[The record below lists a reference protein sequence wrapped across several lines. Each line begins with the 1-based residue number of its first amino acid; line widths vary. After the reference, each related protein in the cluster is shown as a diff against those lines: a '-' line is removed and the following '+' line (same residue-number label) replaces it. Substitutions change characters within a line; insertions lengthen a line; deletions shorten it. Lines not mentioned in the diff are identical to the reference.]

1 MKVLIT
7 GGAGFIGSHLCD
19 ALIAEGK
26 EVTILDNLSTG
37 SKRNIAH
44 LDGKIKVVQGDIRD
58 KGLVNSL
65 VEFNDLVL
73 HMAAAVGVDNILENP
88 VEAISTNFFGS
99 EVVLTAAV
107 EFDKRIIIA
116 STSEIYGKNPKQPL
130 SEIDDRVV
138 GTPQKLR
145 WNYSDAKALEE
156 AVAYSL
162 FLTKQLK
169 VTTIRFFNT
178 VGPRQTGKYGMV
190 IPRFVQS
197 AIKNEPV
204 NIFGDGSQT
213 RVFCHVTDAVK
224 AIQSL
229 ILDDKS
235 IGEVFNIGGKNEIS
249 IIELAELII
258 SITSSKSKISFVR
271 YEDAYLAGFEDVV
284 RRVPDIRKIKS
295 FTNWEP
301 KINIETIIKD
311 VLNSSIKEI

>member
-1 MKVLIT
+1 
-7 GGAGFIGSHLCD
+7 
-19 ALIAEGK
+19 
-26 EVTILDNLSTG
+26 
-37 SKRNIAH
+37 
-44 LDGKIKVVQGDIRD
+44 
-58 KGLVNSL
+58 
-65 VEFNDLVL
+65 
-73 HMAAAVGVDNILENP
+73 
-88 VEAISTNFFGS
+88 
-99 EVVLTAAV
+99 
-107 EFDKRIIIA
+107 
-116 STSEIYGKNPKQPL
+116 
-130 SEIDDRVV
+130 
-138 GTPQKLR
+138 
-145 WNYSDAKALEE
+145 
-156 AVAYSL
+156 
-162 FLTKQLK
+162 
-169 VTTIRFFNT
+169 
-178 VGPRQTGKYGMV
+178 MV

-271 YEDAYLAGFEDVV
+271 YEDAYLAGFEDVI